1 MKLFILSFISFVQY
15 FSIIFTFS
23 ADNPS
28 VLLGIDQIEN
38 ENFSILEGKRVGLI
52 TNQTGVNSKGL
63 KTRSVLFN
71 SSKVNLVA
79 LYTPE
84 HGLDGDEIAGK
95 WVSSR
100 VDKLTGLKA
109 YSLYGKTRKP
119 DAKMLKGVDVL
130 VFDIQDVGARCYTY
144 VSTMA
149 LCMEAAAENEIEFIV
164 LDRPNPVGGDIVEGP
179 PITDKWLSFVG
190 MFPVPFRHGLTIG
203 EIASMSVGEGWLKKN
218 PKLTVIQMTGWN
230 RKMNWT
236 ETGLKWV
243 QTSPNIPSAESC
255 YYYLLCCI
263 PQHVPGMFSGIG
275 TAKPFQSLTR
285 KNFDEANLM
294 EALNSIKFLD
304 LEVEPFSGKS
314 KDFQGGVDLKITNFD
329 NKKLVS
335 SGIRILKIM
344 FDDLIKKEQDIFLVE
359 NKYSMNLLYKVFG
372 SDQIGNNKFLISSID
387 EILLNWAPH
396 IKLFKANREKYLL
409 YR

>member
-1 MKLFILSFISFVQY
+1 MKLFILSFISIVQY
-15 FSIIFTFS
+15 YSIIFTFS
-23 ADNPS
+23 ADNPN

-52 TNQTGVNSKGL
+52 TNQTGVNYTGL

-144 VSTMA
+144 VSTMG
-149 LCMEAAAENEIEFIV
+149 LCMEAAAENDIEFIV

-190 MFPVPFRHGLTIG
+190 MFPLPFRHGLTIG
-203 EIASMSVGEGWLKKN
+203 EIARMSVGEGWLKKN
-218 PKLTVIQMTGWN
+218 PRLTVIQMKGWS
-230 RKMNWT
+230 RKMNWMD
-236 ETGLKWV
+236 TGLKWV
-243 QTSPNIPSAESC
+243 QTSPNIPRAESC

-263 PQHVPGMFSGIG
+263 PQHVPGVFSGLG

-285 KNFDEANLM
+285 KNFNEDNFVEV
-294 EALNSIKFLD
+294 LNSIKMLD
-304 LEVEPFSGKS
+304 LEVKPFSGKS
-314 KDFQGGVDLKITNFD
+314 KGLQGGVDLKITNFN

-344 FDDLIKKEQDIFLVE
+344 FDDLIKKDQDLFLIE
-359 NKYSMNLLYKVFG
+359 KKYSMNLLYKIFG
-372 SDQIGNNKFLISSID
+372 SDQIGGKDFLISSID
-387 EILLNWAPH
+387 EILLDWAPH
-396 IKLFKANREKYLL
+396 IELFKTNREKYLL

>member
-15 FSIIFTFS
+15 FSIIFTSS

-243 QTSPNIPSAESC
+243 QTSPNIPRAESC

-294 EALNSIKFLD
+294 EVLNSIKLLD

>member
-15 FSIIFTFS
+15 FSIIFTSS

-179 PITDKWLSFVG
+179 PITEKWLSFVG

-243 QTSPNIPSAESC
+243 QTSPNIPRAESC

-294 EALNSIKFLD
+294 EALNSIKLLD

-314 KDFQGGVDLKITNFD
+314 KGFQGGVDLKITNFD

-396 IKLFKANREKYLL
+396 INLFKANREKYLL

>member
-1 MKLFILSFISFVQY
+1 MKIFILSFISFVQY
-15 FSIIFTFS
+15 FSIIFTSS

-179 PITDKWLSFVG
+179 PITEKWLSFVG

-243 QTSPNIPSAESC
+243 QTSPNIPRAESC

-294 EALNSIKFLD
+294 EVLNSIKLLD

-372 SDQIGNNKFLISSID
+372 SDQIGNHKFLISSID

>member
-1 MKLFILSFISFVQY
+1 MKLFIFSFISFVHY
-15 FSIIFTFS
+15 YSIIFTFS
-23 ADNPS
+23 ADNPN

-52 TNQTGVNSKGL
+52 TNQTGVNYEGL

-144 VSTMA
+144 VSTMG
-149 LCMEAAAENEIEFIV
+149 LCMEAAAENDIEFIV

-190 MFPVPFRHGLTIG
+190 MFPLPFRHGLTIG
-203 EIASMSVGEGWLKKN
+203 EIARMSVGEGWLKKN
-218 PKLTVIQMTGWN
+218 PKLTVIQMKGWS
-230 RKMNWT
+230 RKMNWMD
-236 ETGLKWV
+236 TGLKWV
-243 QTSPNIPSAESC
+243 QTSPNIPRAESC

-263 PQHVPGMFSGIG
+263 PQHVPGIFSGLG

-285 KNFDEANLM
+285 KNFNEDNFVEV
-294 EALNSIKFLD
+294 LNSIQMLD
-304 LEVEPFSGKS
+304 LEVKPFSGNS
-314 KDFQGGVDLKITNFD
+314 KGLQGGVDLKITNFN

-344 FDDLIKKEQDIFLVE
+344 FDDLIKKDQDLFLIE
-359 NKYSMNLLYKVFG
+359 KKYSMNLLYKIFG
-372 SDQIGNNKFLISSID
+372 SDQIGGKDFLISSID
-387 EILLNWAPH
+387 EILLDWAPH
-396 IKLFKANREKYLL
+396 IELFKTNREKYLL

>member
-119 DAKMLKGVDVL
+119 DAKMLKGIDVL

-243 QTSPNIPSAESC
+243 QTSPNIPRAESC

-294 EALNSIKFLD
+294 EALNSIKLLD

-314 KDFQGGVDLKITNFD
+314 KGFQGGVDLKITNFD

>member
-52 TNQTGVNSKGL
+52 TNQTGVNSKGV

-243 QTSPNIPSAESC
+243 QTSPNIPRAESC

>member
-1 MKLFILSFISFVQY
+1 MKIFILSFISFVQY
-15 FSIIFTFS
+15 FSIIFTSS

-179 PITDKWLSFVG
+179 PITEKWLSFVG

-243 QTSPNIPSAESC
+243 QTSPNIPRAESC

-294 EALNSIKFLD
+294 EALNSIKLLD

>member
-15 FSIIFTFS
+15 FSIIFTSS

-52 TNQTGVNSKGL
+52 TNQTGVNSKGV

-243 QTSPNIPSAESC
+243 QTSPNIPRAESC

-294 EALNSIKFLD
+294 EALNSIKLLD

>member
-1 MKLFILSFISFVQY
+1 MKLFILSFISIVQY
-15 FSIIFTFS
+15 YSIIFTFS
-23 ADNPS
+23 ADNPN

-52 TNQTGVNSKGL
+52 TNQTGVNYTGL

-144 VSTMA
+144 VSTMG
-149 LCMEAAAENEIEFIV
+149 LCMEAAAENDIEFIV

-190 MFPVPFRHGLTIG
+190 MFPLPFRHGLTIG
-203 EIASMSVGEGWLKKN
+203 EIARMSVGEGWLKEN
-218 PKLTVIQMTGWN
+218 PKLTVIQMKGWS
-230 RKMNWT
+230 RKMNWMD
-236 ETGLKWV
+236 TGLKWV
-243 QTSPNIPSAESC
+243 QTSPNIPRAESC

-263 PQHVPGMFSGIG
+263 PQHVPGVFSGLG

-285 KNFDEANLM
+285 KNFNEDNFVEV
-294 EALNSIKFLD
+294 LNSIKMLD
-304 LEVEPFSGKS
+304 LEVKPFSDKS
-314 KDFQGGVDLKITNFD
+314 KGLQGGVDLKITNFN

-344 FDDLIKKEQDIFLVE
+344 FDDLIKKDQDLFLIE
-359 NKYSMNLLYKVFG
+359 KKYSMNLLYKIFG
-372 SDQIGNNKFLISSID
+372 SDQIGGKDFLISSID
-387 EILLNWAPH
+387 EILLDWAPH
-396 IKLFKANREKYLL
+396 IELFKTNREKYLL

>member
-1 MKLFILSFISFVQY
+1 MEKLGSPMQ
-15 FSIIFTFS
+15 
-23 ADNPS
+23 
-28 VLLGIDQIEN
+28 
-38 ENFSILEGKRVGLI
+38 RC
-52 TNQTGVNSKGL
+52 SK
-63 KTRSVLFN
+63 
-71 SSKVNLVA
+71 
-79 LYTPE
+79 
-84 HGLDGDEIAGK
+84 
-95 WVSSR
+95 
-100 VDKLTGLKA
+100 
-109 YSLYGKTRKP
+109 
-119 DAKMLKGVDVL
+119 
-130 VFDIQDVGARCYTY
+130 
-144 VSTMA
+144 
-149 LCMEAAAENEIEFIV
+149 AENEIEFIV

-243 QTSPNIPSAESC
+243 QTSPNIPRAESC

-294 EALNSIKFLD
+294 EALNSIKLLD

>member
-15 FSIIFTFS
+15 FSIIFTSS

-52 TNQTGVNSKGL
+52 TNQTGVNSKGV

-130 VFDIQDVGARCYTY
+130 VFDIQDVGVRFYTY
-144 VSTMA
+144 IST
-149 LCMEAAAENEIEFIV
+149 LHYVMEACANHNIKLIV
-164 LDRPNPVGGDIVEGP
+164 LDRPNSHVNYIDGPVLEKDFS
-179 PITDKWLSFVG
+179 SFVG
-190 MFPVPFRHGLTIG
+190 
-203 EIASMSVGEGWLKKN
+203 
-218 PKLTVIQMTGWN
+218 
-230 RKMNWT
+230 
-236 ETGLKWV
+236 
-243 QTSPNIPSAESC
+243 
-255 YYYLLCCI
+255 
-263 PQHVPGMFSGIG
+263 
-275 TAKPFQSLTR
+275 
-285 KNFDEANLM
+285 
-294 EALNSIKFLD
+294 
-304 LEVEPFSGKS
+304 
-314 KDFQGGVDLKITNFD
+314 
-329 NKKLVS
+329 
-335 SGIRILKIM
+335 
-344 FDDLIKKEQDIFLVE
+344 
-359 NKYSMNLLYKVFG
+359 
-372 SDQIGNNKFLISSID
+372 
-387 EILLNWAPH
+387 
-396 IKLFKANREKYLL
+396 
-409 YR
+409 

>member
-1 MKLFILSFISFVQY
+1 MKLFILSFISFVHY

-203 EIASMSVGEGWLKKN
+203 EIANMSIGEGWLKKN
-218 PKLTVIQMTGWN
+218 PKLTVIEMTGWN

-243 QTSPNIPSAESC
+243 QTSPNIPRAESC

-294 EALNSIKFLD
+294 EALNSIKLLD

-335 SGIRILKIM
+335 SGIRVLKIM

>member
-109 YSLYGKTRKP
+109 YSLYGKTRRP
-119 DAKMLKGVDVL
+119 DPKMLKGVDVL

-203 EIASMSVGEGWLKKN
+203 EIANMSIGEGWLKKN
-218 PKLTVIQMTGWN
+218 PKLTVIEMTGWN

-243 QTSPNIPSAESC
+243 QTSPNIPRAESC

-294 EALNSIKFLD
+294 EALNSIKLLD

>member
-15 FSIIFTFS
+15 FSIIFTSS

-243 QTSPNIPSAESC
+243 QTSPNIPRAESC

-294 EALNSIKFLD
+294 EALNSIKLLD

-372 SDQIGNNKFLISSID
+372 SDQIGNHKFLISSID

>member
-218 PKLTVIQMTGWN
+218 PKLTVIEMTGWN

-243 QTSPNIPSAESC
+243 QTSPNIPRAESC

-294 EALNSIKFLD
+294 EALNSIKLLD

>member
-15 FSIIFTFS
+15 FSIIFTSS

-243 QTSPNIPSAESC
+243 QTSPNIPRAESC

-294 EALNSIKFLD
+294 EALNSIKLLD

>member
-243 QTSPNIPSAESC
+243 QTSPNIPRAESC

-294 EALNSIKFLD
+294 EALNSIKLLD

-314 KDFQGGVDLKITNFD
+314 KGFQGGVDLKITNFD

>member
-15 FSIIFTFS
+15 FSIIFTSS

-243 QTSPNIPSAESC
+243 QTSPNIPRAESC

-294 EALNSIKFLD
+294 EVLNSIKLLD

-372 SDQIGNNKFLISSID
+372 SDQIGNHKFLISSID

>member
-15 FSIIFTFS
+15 FSIIFTSS

-52 TNQTGVNSKGL
+52 TNQTGVNSKGV

-243 QTSPNIPSAESC
+243 QTSPNIPRAESC

-294 EALNSIKFLD
+294 EVLNSIKLLD

>member
-203 EIASMSVGEGWLKKN
+203 EIANMSIGEGWLKKN
-218 PKLTVIQMTGWN
+218 PKLTVIEMTGWN

-243 QTSPNIPSAESC
+243 QTSPNIPRAESC

-294 EALNSIKFLD
+294 EALNSIKLLD

>member
-243 QTSPNIPSAESC
+243 QTSPNIPRAESC

>member
-109 YSLYGKTRKP
+109 YSLYGKTRRP
-119 DAKMLKGVDVL
+119 DPKMLKGVDVL

-203 EIASMSVGEGWLKKN
+203 EIANMSIGEGWLKKN
-218 PKLTVIQMTGWN
+218 PKLTVIEMTGWN

-243 QTSPNIPSAESC
+243 QTSPNIPRAESC

-294 EALNSIKFLD
+294 KALNSIKLLD